1 MADIFDTSD
10 LLTRIKDGM
19 NKGIRVVNIRS
30 KEVYET
36 VKIKNQIQ
44 SLKRQNRNALEN
56 LGNSVYRVFK
66 NKNSFDEE
74 SIRSKCMEVEKIED
88 RIEEL
93 EEQLRLVHENAQ
105 RELGQL
111 KAIAKPKVVA
121 TCECGAEIYEGVE
134 FCGKCFRK
142 VESN

>member
-1 MADIFDTSD
+1 MADNFDSSD
-10 LLTRIKDGM
+10 LLTRIKEGM

-30 KEVYET
+30 KAFYET

-44 SLKRQNRNALEN
+44 SLKKQKRSALED

-74 SIRSKCMEVEKIED
+74 SIRAKCTEVEKIED
-88 RIEEL
+88 KIEES

-105 RELGQL
+105 KELGQL

-121 TCECGAEIYEGVE
+121 TCECGSEIYEGVE

-142 VESN
+142 VE